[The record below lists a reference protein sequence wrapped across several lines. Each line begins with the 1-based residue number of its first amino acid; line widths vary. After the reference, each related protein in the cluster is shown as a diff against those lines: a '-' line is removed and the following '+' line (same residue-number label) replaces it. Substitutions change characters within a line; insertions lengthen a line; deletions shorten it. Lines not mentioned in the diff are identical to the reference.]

1 MKCKQDFYNESTDNL
16 SKTPAFSPKS
26 AHKPHEDHGCLQVFL
41 ISVEKELFSDE
52 MRDSTQSNLSGEEWT
67 TLRGLAANESVVR
80 KGSDKGSSVVV

>member
-1 MKCKQDFYNESTDNL
+1 MKCKQDFYNEPTDNL

-26 AHKPHEDHGCLQVFL
+26 AHKPHEDHGCLEVFL
-41 ISVEKELFSDE
+41 ISVEKEE
-52 MRDSTQSNLSGEEWT
+52 STQNNLSGEEWT